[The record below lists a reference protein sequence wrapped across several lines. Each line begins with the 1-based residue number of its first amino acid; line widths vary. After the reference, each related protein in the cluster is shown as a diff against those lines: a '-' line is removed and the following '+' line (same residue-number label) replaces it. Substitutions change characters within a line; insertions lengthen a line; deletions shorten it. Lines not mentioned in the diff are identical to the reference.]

1 MKKILGEDNTC
12 ITKVQNWFD
21 KLLGSKELDLQPA

>member
-1 MKKILGEDNTC
+1 MNKILGEDKTC
-12 ITKVQNWFD
+12 INKVQNWFD